1 MVIYVPS
8 EVILVAPYIFLY
20 TSGTVAVPVLGI
32 SGVLVLL
39 LLFEQ
44 ANNAIAINAVKMKVF
59 MPLKF

>member
-1 MVIYVPS
+1 VIYVPS

-44 ANNAIAINAVKMKVF
+44 ANNAIAINAVKMKFF